1 MCKHIEYNMAKVFRV
16 SSYTA
21 AKFRS
26 SYLNVFTVL
35 TIGYL
40 GEEQLLCLITFGAED
55 GIWAPCKLL
64 IKLVLHSISQ
74 LNRLQIVIKN

>member
-1 MCKHIEYNMAKVFRV
+1 MAKVFRV
-16 SSYTA
+16 SLYTA
-21 AKFRS
+21 AKFCS
-26 SYLNVFTVL
+26 SYLNMFTDEVL
-35 TIGYL
+35 TIDYL